1 VNYFSLLLVVFS
13 AFPVGVR
20 DTFPTEFL
28 FSFGN
33 FSGPR
38 GIAVAPSG
46 LVYVV
51 DTGDNKVKVYSPS
64 GDSIREIG
72 GSGWGDLEFDQ
83 PYDLAVG
90 AGLNFYVADYG
101 NHRIQRFDKDL
112 NYISTLYTRDSDD
125 PSQRFGYPTSVA
137 VSRLGDLFLLDN
149 ENIRVVK
156 VNTFSTIE
164 RTFGGIEAGKGQLR
178 NPRKVR
184 VTDQDLVCVLDERR
198 IVIFDYFGN
207 YVRTI
212 GEGALTEPRGMAIHH
227 DTLYVVDGGN
237 IVLLNS
243 EGRLLEVLTPSYH
256 TRDGSKQS
264 FNDIAVSGHRLYV
277 LTDQEAMVFE
287 WSGKNTLDNH

>member
-1 VNYFSLLLVVFS
+1 LS
-13 AFPVGVR
+13 A
-20 DTFPTEFL
+20 EYL
-28 FSFGN
+28 FSFGK
-33 FSGPR
+33 FSMPR

-46 LVYVV
+46 DVYVV

-83 PYDLAVG
+83 PYDIAVG

-125 PSQRFGYPTSVA
+125 PTQRFGYPTSAA
-137 VSRLGDLFLLDN
+137 VSGLGDLFLLDN

-156 VNTFSTIE
+156 VNAFSTIV

-184 VTDQDLVCVLDERR
+184 VTGQDLVCVLDEQR

-212 GEGALTEPRGMAIHH
+212 GEGALTEPRGMAIQR
-227 DTLYVVDGGN
+227 DTLYVVDGGA
-237 IVLLNS
+237 ILLFNS
-243 EGRLLEVLTPSYH
+243 EGRLLEVLTPSLRAQA
-256 TRDGSKQS
+256 TSKPS
-264 FNDIAVSGHRLYV
+264 FNDIAVYGHRVFV
-277 LTDQEAMVFE
+277 LADQEVEVFE
-287 WSGKNTLDNH
+287 R